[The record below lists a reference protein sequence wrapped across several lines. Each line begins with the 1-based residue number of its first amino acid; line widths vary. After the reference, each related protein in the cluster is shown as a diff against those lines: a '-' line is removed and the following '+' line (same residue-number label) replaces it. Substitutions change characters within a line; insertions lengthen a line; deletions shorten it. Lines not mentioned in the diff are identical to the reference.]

1 MKNPLI
7 HFEIYADDTKALAT
21 FYGSLFD
28 WKIEAAPG
36 TPDYLLVKTV
46 EVDAQGR
53 STQAGG
59 INGGIM
65 RRPDPSAPSIINY
78 VGVESLDGAV
88 ERAQKLGAKVMKG
101 RSPVPGMGWFSILS
115 DPQGNPFAL
124 WQADSG
130 AK

>member
-7 HFEIYADDTKALAT
+7 HFEIYADDTKALAK
-21 FYGSLFD
+21 FYSTLFD

-36 TPDYLLVKTV
+36 PTDYLLVKTV
-46 EVDAQGR
+46 EVDAQGTP
-53 STQAGG
+53 TQGGG

-65 RRPDPSAPSIINY
+65 KRPDPSAPAIINY
-78 VGVESLDGAV
+78 VGVESLEGAV

-101 RSPVPGMGWFSILS
+101 RSSVPGMGWFSILS
-115 DPQGNPFAL
+115 DPQGNPFAM
-124 WQADSG
+124 WQTDSA